1 MSDSGRPS
9 PGAAADRGASLL
21 KGLEFHVTERADD
34 DYDYAPSAQPR
45 SRVLF
50 WIIVIIVLA
59 GTGVGS
65 AFLWQAYGN
74 GLSVFRTGTATP
86 EPTAPDKPVGLADFQ
101 AFQQQIV
108 GSMQSTE
115 QVLAAQEAEIK
126 RLSDEVAALSAKL
139 DLVQHPV
146 APAEAL
152 APGPVAPP
160 SRKKPAAPKPVGA
173 ISTGGAPLPAQST
186 H

>member
-1 MSDSGRPS
+1 
-9 PGAAADRGASLL
+9 
-21 KGLEFHVTERADD
+21 LEFHVTERADD

-86 EPTAPDKPVGLADFQ
+86 EPTPPDKPVGLADFQ

-152 APGPVAPP
+152 APGPASKPVAPP
-160 SRKKPAAPKPVGA
+160 PRKKPAAPKPAGA